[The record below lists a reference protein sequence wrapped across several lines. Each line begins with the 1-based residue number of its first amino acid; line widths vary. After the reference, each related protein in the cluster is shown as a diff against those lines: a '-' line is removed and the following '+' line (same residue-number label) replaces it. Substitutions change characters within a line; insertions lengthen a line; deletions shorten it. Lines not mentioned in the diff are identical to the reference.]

1 MPGRRLRRDPAARA
15 AARVGGPAPRPHLG
29 CIPGGDRHEGASMR
43 VEELMSD
50 AKCCRESDTAN
61 DCAKLMRDDNIGFV
75 PICDQAQ
82 KPIGAI
88 TDRDLTI
95 RVLAEGRSADQQLG
109 GIMTRDVISCRTGD
123 DADQVAR
130 LMRDHRKSR
139 VMVCDDQGKLVGVV
153 SLQDLAEAASEEE
166 AGETLQEV
174 KSGEPDQ
181 PAAH

>member
-1 MPGRRLRRDPAARA
+1 MQ
-15 AARVGGPAPRPHLG
+15 
-29 CIPGGDRHEGASMR
+29 

-50 AKCCRESDTAN
+50 AKCCRESDAVIE
-61 DCAKLMRDDNIGFV
+61 CAKLMRDESIGFV
-75 PICDQAQ
+75 PICNEDG

-95 RVLAEGRSADQQLG
+95 RVLAEGRSADEEVSAF
-109 GIMTRDVISCRTGD
+109 MSKDVIACRTSD
-123 DADQVAR
+123 DSDEVAR

-153 SLQDLAEAASEEE
+153 SLQDIAESESEEE
-166 AGETLQEV
+166 AGETLQQV

>member
-1 MPGRRLRRDPAARA
+1 
-15 AARVGGPAPRPHLG
+15 
-29 CIPGGDRHEGASMR
+29 MR
-43 VEELMSD
+43 VQELMSE
-50 AKCCRESDTAN
+50 AKCCRETDTAV
-61 DCAKLMRDDNIGFV
+61 DCAKLMRDDSIGFV
-75 PICDQAQ
+75 PICDQSG
-82 KPIGAI
+82 KPMGAI

-95 RVLAEGRSADQQLG
+95 RVLAEGRPAGEKLG
-109 GIMTRDVISCRTGD
+109 GIMTRDVISCRTED
-123 DADQVAR
+123 DAGQVTR

-153 SLQDLAEAASEEE
+153 SLQDLVEATSEEE